1 MGFSMPKKKKKKLL
15 EKTIIGLKLLLNC
28 WLDKE
33 TSVNE
38 D

>member
-1 MGFSMPKKKKKKLL
+1 MGFSMPKKKKIAARKA
-15 EKTIIGLKLLLNC
+15 IIGLKLLLNC

>member
-1 MGFSMPKKKKKKLL
+1 MGFFMPKKKIAPR
-15 EKTIIGLKLLLNC
+15 KTIIGLKLLLNC